1 MWPRTAVAATPRR
14 FALDAEHRMVGR
26 DPRKL
31 VGGRV
36 VPDTA
41 EELSDFPLPSAQVFA
56 EDRLLLGVGDLDRRN
71 G

>member
-1 MWPRTAVAATPRR
+1 
-14 FALDAEHRMVGR
+14 MVGR